1 MNTDKNIKN
10 NKRNLK
16 YLIGVQYICLAE
28 RKLEDVSELND
39 KIDFEIATLL
49 QSQYYSLDQ
58 LVKNLDSGTGV
69 QKIERIRELLD
80 AGKIKTDGKNYY
92 L

>member
-1 MNTDKNIKN
+1 M
-10 NKRNLK
+10 
-16 YLIGVQYICLAE
+16 AE
-28 RKLEDVSELND
+28 RKLIDAAQVND

-49 QSQYYSLDQ
+49 QSQHY
-58 LVKNLDSGTGV
+58 NLDDLVSHIHSGSET

-80 AGKIKTDGKNYY
+80 AGKIKYDGKKYY